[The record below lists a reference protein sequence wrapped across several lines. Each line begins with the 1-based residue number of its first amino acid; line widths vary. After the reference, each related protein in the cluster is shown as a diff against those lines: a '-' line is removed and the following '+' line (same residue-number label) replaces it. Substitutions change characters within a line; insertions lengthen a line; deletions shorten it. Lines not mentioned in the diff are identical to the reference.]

1 MFHVFGGGKGH
12 GTTAVVVERLVGP
25 YQTFSHVIHFT
36 ITTRD
41 CLAEEVDPEMLSALP

>member
-1 MFHVFGGGKGH
+1 MFHVFGGKGH

-25 YQTFSHVIHFT
+25 YHTFLHVIHFT
-36 ITTRD
+36 STTRD